1 MQLLSARRRRDE
13 INLQLAAE
21 SAEQT
26 SIQQQNPDPNLFAFG
41 APSFPH
47 CLFLLF
53 SLSLIHFYG
62 TSLSF
67 SLSPSAIIDIQ
78 LQFVKPA
85 AAALIIFA
93 FVPSFPR
100 SDAMTIA
107 PLLSSSVRVRSFV
120 DFSGHLIPDRNA

>member
-1 MQLLSARRRRDE
+1 MQLLSARRRDE

-67 SLSPSAIIDIQ
+67 SPSAIIDIQ
-78 LQFVKPA
+78 LQFVKP

-107 PLLSSSVRVRSFV
+107 PSQFVRSFV
-120 DFSGHLIPDRNA
+120 RSLTFPDT